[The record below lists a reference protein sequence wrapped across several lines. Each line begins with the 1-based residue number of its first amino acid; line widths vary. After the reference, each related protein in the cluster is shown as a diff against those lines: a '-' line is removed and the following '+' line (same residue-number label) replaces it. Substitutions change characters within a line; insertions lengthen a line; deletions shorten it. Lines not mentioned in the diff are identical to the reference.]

1 MLNIYVDADACPV
14 KKEIYR
20 VAERYDLYVTVVA
33 NSWMR
38 VPGSKSIC
46 LEVVG
51 DGFDAADDWIADSV
65 ECDDIVITGDIPLA
79 ARCVEKG
86 ATVIGPGGRPFTE
99 DNIGEVVATRDLMA
113 ELHETGEISGGPA
126 PFAKNDRSRFLQ
138 CLDEAVH
145 AIRRKKR

>member
-113 ELHETGEISGGPA
+113 ELRETGEISGGPA

-138 CLDEAVH
+138 RLDEAVH